1 MADAGIDVL
10 MVTQASSESSI
21 TVVVPENQGKK
32 ALGALQSTFELE
44 LSRSNV
50 NSISLTDVPMAIV
63 AIVGEGMVS

>member
-1 MADAGIDVL
+1 MLDGVSQRQC
-10 MVTQASSESSI
+10 MVGVCSI

>member
-1 MADAGIDVL
+1 
-10 MVTQASSESSI
+10 
-21 TVVVPENQGKK
+21 
-32 ALGALQSTFELE
+32 LQSTFELE